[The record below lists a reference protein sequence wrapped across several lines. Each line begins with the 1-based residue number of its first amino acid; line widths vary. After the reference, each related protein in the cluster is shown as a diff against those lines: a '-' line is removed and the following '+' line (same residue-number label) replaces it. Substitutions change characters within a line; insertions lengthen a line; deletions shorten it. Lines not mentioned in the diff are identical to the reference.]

1 MLHCDNMAT
10 FSAVLLSNWV
20 VLPFRKKEK
29 ICLTFSYILVDL
41 IEFYKSSICK
51 NVDGRIY
58 FSDDRYYFSEI
69 ISQIEIYFP
78 DDTIYFSVSG
88 IFLTY
93 F

>member
-1 MLHCDNMAT
+1 MPY
-10 FSAVLLSNWV
+10 F
-20 VLPFRKKEK
+20 F
-29 ICLTFSYILVDL
+29 IYLVDL
-41 IEFYKSSICK
+41 IKSYKSSICK

-58 FSDDRYYFSEI
+58 FSDDRYYFSENYFSEI

>member
-1 MLHCDNMAT
+1 MPY
-10 FSAVLLSNWV
+10 F
-20 VLPFRKKEK
+20 F
-29 ICLTFSYILVDL
+29 IYLVDL

-51 NVDGRIY
+51 NVDDRIY
-58 FSDDRYYFSEI
+58 ISDDRYYFSEI
-69 ISQIEIYFP
+69 ISQIEIYFQ